1 MRSMSIFVSLIQTRC
16 HLRLPAPRL
25 SFVSLAATPPSPTI
39 FMNSNDP
46 DIFMG
51 FANETGLEIFQI
63 LVKRS
68 DTLGTQTFED
78 IFGALMAATAV
89 CLANVLRPAVEAAPD
104 RAAAADSLIAVCGK
118 RARLFLDPVIAN
130 G

>member
-1 MRSMSIFVSLIQTRC
+1 MNSKD
-16 HLRLPAPRL
+16 PE
-25 SFVSLAATPPSPTI
+25 I
-39 FMNSNDP
+39 FMR
-46 DIFMG
+46 
-51 FANETGLEIFQI
+51 FANEAGLEIFQI

-68 DTLGTQTFED
+68 ETLGVQTFED
-78 IFGALMAATAV
+78 IFGALTAATAV

-118 RARLFLDPVIAN
+118 RARGFLDPVIAQTSSEDPR